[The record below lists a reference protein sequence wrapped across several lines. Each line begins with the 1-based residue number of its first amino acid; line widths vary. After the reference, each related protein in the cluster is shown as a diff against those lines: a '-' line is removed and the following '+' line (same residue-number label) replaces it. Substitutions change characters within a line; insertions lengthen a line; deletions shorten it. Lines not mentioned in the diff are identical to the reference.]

1 MIPLDADTH
10 PPLPEVA
17 RALAQHG
24 RQPHALLDV
33 LRDVQRTRGHVPRD
47 ALRSIASALNL
58 SEAHVLGV
66 ATFYA
71 MLSVDERPQRVA
83 RVCHGPVCAL
93 LGSPAVRQAMTQ
105 AAEGTA
111 WTVADCSCLGL
122 CDRAPAALVGQQ
134 PCGPLRAGQAAAYLD
149 GSTVGDIP
157 SYDVPRPGEIRIAMQ
172 RFEALADAD
181 RAAVPDGAYDA
192 LREALRQPPDHVLQ
206 AIEASGLR
214 GRGGAGFP
222 TGRKWRQVAQQP
234 AVAQPPRPGVPGQPP
249 AKYVVCNAD
258 ESEPATFKDRVLL
271 EGDPHLLLEGM
282 ALAAYAVGATQGI
295 VYVRGEF
302 AQAAQI
308 LERAVAAAR
317 RQGWLGEHV
326 AGTAFSFDV
335 QVHCGAGAYICGE
348 ETALIESLEG
358 RRGEPRLRPPYP
370 TTGGLF
376 GRPTVV
382 NNVETLCHVPAIVRH
397 GAAWYRQWG
406 TEHSPGTKVF
416 CVTGHVQQPG
426 AFEAPLGITL
436 RDAIDR
442 FAGGMRSGS
451 RFKMALTG
459 GAAGT
464 LVGHE
469 SLDVPLDFASMQ
481 RGVALGGGGMLVLDE
496 SVPVLDLLENV
507 LQFFADESCGKCTPC
522 REGIPVLQDLLV
534 QLRHRP
540 GDGELLAALQKQ
552 AAFVGRTSLCGLGQ
566 SVSWP
571 LNSAIANFANAL
583 TGRG

>member
-1 MIPLDADTH
+1 
-10 PPLPEVA
+10 V
-17 RALAQHG
+17 RAK
-24 RQPHALLDV
+24 
-33 LRDVQRTRGHVPRD
+33 
-47 ALRSIASALNL
+47 
-58 SEAHVLGV
+58 
-66 ATFYA
+66 
-71 MLSVDERPQRVA
+71 
-83 RVCHGPVCAL
+83 
-93 LGSPAVRQAMTQ
+93 
-105 AAEGTA
+105 
-111 WTVADCSCLGL
+111 
-122 CDRAPAALVGQQ
+122 
-134 PCGPLRAGQAAAYLD
+134 QAAAYLD

-157 SYDVPRPGEIRIAMQ
+157 SYDVPRPGEIRVAMQ

-206 AIEASGLR
+206 VVEASGLR
-214 GRGGAGFP
+214 GRGGAGYP
-222 TGRKWRQVAQQP
+222 VGRKWRQVAQQP
-234 AVAQPPRPGVPGQPP
+234 AVFQPPLPGTPGQPP
-249 AKYVVCNAD
+249 AKYVIGNAD

-295 VYVRGEF
+295 IYLRGEF
-302 AQAAQI
+302 TTAAQI
-308 LERAVAAAR
+308 VERAVAAAR

-326 AGTAFSFDV
+326 AGSAWSFDV

-370 TTGGLF
+370 TTRGLF

-406 TEHSPGTKVF
+406 TARSPGTKVF
-416 CVTGHVQQPG
+416 CVTGHVKQPG

-442 FAGGMRSGS
+442 FAGGMRCGS

-469 SLDVPLDFASMQ
+469 SLDMPLDFEAMQ
-481 RGVALGGGGMLVLDE
+481 RGMALGAGGILVLDE
-496 SVPVLDLLENV
+496 SVLVLDLLASV
-507 LQFFADESCGKCTPC
+507 LEFFAAESCGKCTPC
-522 REGIPVLQDLLV
+522 REVIPVLQDTLA
-534 QLRHRP
+534 QLRHRH
-540 GDGELLAALQKQ
+540 GDREVLVALQKQ
-552 AAFVGRTSLCGLGQ
+552 SAFVGQTSLCGLGQ
-566 SVSWP
+566 SVVWP
-571 LNSAIANFANAL
+571 LHSAIARFADELN
-583 TGRG
+583 GRC